1 MGWVL
6 SVATGRGKI
15 LNPQLPWKTVHH
27 LSRRLSIINL
37 NLQGFYFQESYTTL
51 LLARILTPFST
62 GFMDLQS
69 PAGAGIS
76 GANGAQIN

>member
-27 LSRRLSIINL
+27 LSRRLSYL
-37 NLQGFYFQESYTTL
+37 KMEAGRLVE
-51 LLARILTPFST
+51 FS
-62 GFMDLQS
+62 
-69 PAGAGIS
+69 
-76 GANGAQIN
+76 